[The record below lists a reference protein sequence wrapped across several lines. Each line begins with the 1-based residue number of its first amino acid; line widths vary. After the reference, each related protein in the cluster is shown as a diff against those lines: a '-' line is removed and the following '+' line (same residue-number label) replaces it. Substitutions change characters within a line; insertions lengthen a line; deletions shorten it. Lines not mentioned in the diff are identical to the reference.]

1 MLDALTPTS
10 AMFSNLSRVEKLLI
24 LHVPT
29 SDASMGT
36 LALVKKAVSDM
47 EQGHR
52 DPGTLTGVAMVL
64 GRVEALAEQHLPQ
77 RHALFDAL
85 RNAKLTVWEMIRTA
99 A

>member
-1 MLDALTPTS
+1 MIDALTPTS
-10 AMFSNLSRVEKLLI
+10 AMLSTLSQVQRLLI

-29 SDASMGT
+29 SDASMAAD
-36 LALVKKAVSDM
+36 ALVKKSVSDM

-52 DPGTLTGVAMVL
+52 DPGTLTDAAMAL

-77 RHALFDAL
+77 RHPLFDAL
-85 RNAKLTVWEMIRTA
+85 RNAEMTMWEMLRTA